1 MKKKAILIV
10 LDGAADRPVPSLGGK
25 TPFERANL
33 PSFDRMAKEGIC
45 GIMDVIGPGIPPGS
59 DTAQM
64 AFLSHDPYEYYTGRG
79 ALEAL
84 GGGINVRL
92 GDVCFRANLAS
103 VEKNEENK
111 LIVTDRRAGRIISE
125 AKEIVK
131 VISEFKPPFDDVEL
145 ELVHTTQ
152 HRCALLLRGNE
163 ITHEIVDTDPHD
175 VNLPLHE
182 LVAAPGNIASERTV
196 KIIKAYQDFI
206 YQSLDNHPINIERRK
221 AGKPPVNMVLF
232 RGAALR
238 PNLMP
243 FDEKF
248 GINGG
253 FICGNALIAGVCLSA
268 GLKPALTDGDIDFE
282 RKMAAAFHALEDN
295 DFLFFHIK
303 ETDNLSHDH
312 KPEKIV
318 ELLEEIDEKVIKE
331 FLLLDP
337 ASHVMAV
344 TADHT
349 TSSVTGEH
357 VGDPVP
363 VAIWGT
369 GVRTDPVAKFD
380 EYSCARGGLC
390 RIKGKELIYILMDLI
405 DRVKKF
411 GS

>member
-1 MKKKAILIV
+1 
-10 LDGAADRPVPSLGGK
+10 
-25 TPFERANL
+25 
-33 PSFDRMAKEGIC
+33 
-45 GIMDVIGPGIPPGS
+45 MDVIGPGIPPGS

-64 AFLSHDPYEYYTGRG
+64 TFLGHDPYEFYTGRG

-84 GGGINVRL
+84 GGGIDVRV

-103 VEKNEENK
+103 VRENEQGQ
-111 LIVTDRRAGRIISE
+111 LIVTDRRAGRDIPE
-125 AKEIVK
+125 AEDIVK
-131 VISEFKPPFDDVEL
+131 EISEFRPPFDDVEL

-152 HRCALLLRGNE
+152 HRCAFLLRGND

-182 LVAAPGNIASERTV
+182 LKAEKGNTASERTV
-196 KIIKAYQDFI
+196 KIIKEYQDYI
-206 YQSLDNHPINIERRK
+206 YKTMDKHPINIERRK

-238 PNLMP
+238 PNLAP
-243 FDEKF
+243 FNEKF

-282 RKMAAAFHALEDN
+282 RKMAAAFQALEEN

-318 ELLEEIDEKVIKE
+318 KLLEEIDEKVIKK
-331 FLLLDP
+331 FLSLDP
-337 ASHVMAV
+337 TNHVIAI

-349 TSSVTGEH
+349 TSSVLGEH

-363 VAIWGT
+363 VIIWGT
-369 GVRTDPVAKFD
+369 GVRVDKVSRFD
-380 EYSCARGGLC
+380 EYSCTKGSLC
-390 RIKGKELIYILMDLI
+390 RIRGKDLIYILMDLI
-405 DRVKKF
+405 GHMKKF
-411 GS
+411 GA